1 VLLSLFLLIIFKK
14 LGKEY
19 LFMKNV
25 VLISAKEF
33 QNYLVGN
40 AKKKMKNVVFKNTKT
55 GDIIIKF
62 ISKDEYE
69 KRTGNWF
76 WNWFKTNVIIY

>member
-1 VLLSLFLLIIFKK
+1 MLLSLFLLIIFKK

-69 KRTGNWF
+69 KRTGN
-76 WNWFKTNVIIY
+76 

>member
-1 VLLSLFLLIIFKK
+1 
-14 LGKEY
+14 
-19 LFMKNV
+19 MKNV

-33 QNYLVGN
+33 QTYLVGN

-69 KRTGNWF
+69 KRTRN
-76 WNWFKTNVIIY
+76 

>member
-1 VLLSLFLLIIFKK
+1 
-14 LGKEY
+14 
-19 LFMKNV
+19 MKNV

-33 QNYLVGN
+33 QTYLVGN
-40 AKKKMKNVVFKNTKT
+40 AKKKMKNVVFKNIKT

-69 KRTGNWF
+69 KRTGKWF
-76 WNWFKTNVIIY
+76 GTWI